1 METATRSVFSTHYF
15 FNYVSDKR
23 RRWPRASSLIKKETL
38 VLRYR
43 RVGHRADQFRR
54 VRWPALL
61 SQTLSDLLPN

>member
-1 METATRSVFSTHYF
+1 MNAAAGRG
-15 FNYVSDKR
+15 
-23 RRWPRASSLIKKETL
+23 PASQIEKEILIL
-38 VLRYR
+38 CYR